1 MPGENAGEV
10 ALIGKAAGRGNLGER
25 GIDVHEKCARVLQ
38 PLRNQPLMGCVAGGL
53 AKGMNEIAA

>member
-38 PLRNQPLMGCVAGGL
+38 PLRNQPLMGVWPVVSRKA
-53 AKGMNEIAA
+53 